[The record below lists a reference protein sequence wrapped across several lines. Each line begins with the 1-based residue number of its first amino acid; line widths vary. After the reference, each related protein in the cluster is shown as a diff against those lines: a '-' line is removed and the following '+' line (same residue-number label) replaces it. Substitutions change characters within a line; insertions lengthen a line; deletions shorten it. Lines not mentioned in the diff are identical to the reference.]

1 MKILLSLLLL
11 TLSVN
16 SFCQEKIARFYFE
29 TNASDLRADQK
40 RKFDLFI
47 DTLNASEYS
56 ITDVQT
62 FCDLRGTNEYNGEL
76 GERRMTYIKT
86 LLASKSFEDIP
97 SQSNG
102 ESFSGEST
110 MPEDLK
116 KWRKIEIHIE
126 KKTKINE
133 SVIIQETEVTTV
145 EPMFSAF
152 DELTEEKINSTNSEP
167 IILKIEFVP
176 GTDVIY
182 DEKSYYELDRL
193 FQFMRRNESASVY
206 IRGHV
211 CCGSDLLLSMDRAYM
226 VYNSL
231 IQRGISP
238 KRLNFKGF
246 DNTLPLADEISEG
259 NMQRNRRVD
268 VIFSFPKTEDLEVE

>member
-1 MKILLSLLLL
+1 MNISLSLLLL
-11 TLSVN
+11 FLSLN

-47 DTLNASEYS
+47 DTLTAAEYS
-56 ITDVQT
+56 ITNIQT
-62 FCDLRGTNEYNGEL
+62 FCDHRGSIEYNKEL
-76 GERRMTYIKT
+76 AENRMTYIKT
-86 LLASKSFEDIP
+86 LLSTNNIEDIHT
-97 SQSNG
+97 QSNG

-116 KWRKIEIHIE
+116 KWRKVEIHFE
-126 KKTKINE
+126 KKQLIETADNNE
-133 SVIIQETEVTTV
+133 NLEVTIAQPITSV
-145 EPMFSAF
+145 F
-152 DELTEEKINSTNSEP
+152 DELTEEKIKSNNSEP

-176 GTDVIY
+176 GTDAIY
-182 DEKSYYELDRL
+182 DENSYYELDRL
-193 FQFMRRNESASVY
+193 FQFMRRNEGASAF

-238 KRLNFKGF
+238 KRLNFKGY
-246 DNTLPLADEISEG
+246 DNTLPLADEINEG

-268 VIFSFPKTEDLEVE
+268 VIFSFPETEDQEAE